1 MSISRLGKP
10 CAILVAFVAA
20 NAAAV
25 VIQNK
30 DVLGRTLQYDE
41 LDRES
46 LSNIFWQLFL
56 YHTVW
61 FHSRACGQNKT
72 GTYAWMHDDDDLEHP
87 VNGKYSSYLP
97 SDLSLN
103 TELEID
109 EDDRDSECRVEH
121 K

>member
-56 YHTVW
+56 YHTV
-61 FHSRACGQNKT
+61 CILELVGKT
-72 GTYAWMHDDDDLEHP
+72 KQERTHGCTTTTI
-87 VNGKYSSYLP
+87 
-97 SDLSLN
+97 LS
-103 TELEID
+103 I
-109 EDDRDSECRVEH
+109 R
-121 K
+121 

>member
-46 LSNIFWQLFL
+46 LSNIFGNCFFTTQFGFILEL
-56 YHTVW
+56 V
-61 FHSRACGQNKT
+61 GKT
-72 GTYAWMHDDDDLEHP
+72 KQERTHGCTTTTI
-87 VNGKYSSYLP
+87 
-97 SDLSLN
+97 LS
-103 TELEID
+103 I
-109 EDDRDSECRVEH
+109 R
-121 K
+121 